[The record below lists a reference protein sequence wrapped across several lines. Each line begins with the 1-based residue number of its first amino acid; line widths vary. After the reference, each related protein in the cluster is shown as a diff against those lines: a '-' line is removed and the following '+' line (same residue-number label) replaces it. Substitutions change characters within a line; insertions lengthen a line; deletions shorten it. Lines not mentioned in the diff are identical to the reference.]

1 MKRPLLFLV
10 AVLSLVL
17 SGCASTVR
25 SNVTAFN
32 EWPNELPDKTFVFE
46 RTKAQDQSLEYRSYE
61 NLVRSEVRRLGL
73 VEADATQKPALKLTL
88 DYAVAISDLR
98 TIQPVYGDPFFYGS
112 PFYYPSFYRRGF
124 YGYGYDPF
132 WFPPVVE
139 YRDQTIQIN
148 RRQLHVLIS
157 RFADGKSLYDVKVNS
172 TGQNSSL
179 PAVMPYLVK
188 SAFADFPGPSGV
200 TRTIDMKMN

>member
-1 MKRPLLFLV
+1 MKRPALLLV
-10 AVLSLVL
+10 AVVSLL
-17 SGCASTVR
+17 CGCASTVR

-73 VEADATQKPALKLTL
+73 VEADATHKPALKMTV
-88 DYAVAISDLR
+88 DYSVAVSDLR
-98 TIQPVYGDPFFYGS
+98 TIEPVYVDPYFYGS
-112 PFYYPSFYRRGF
+112 PFYYPPFYRRGF
-124 YGYGYDPF
+124 YGFGYDPF

-139 YRDQTIQIN
+139 YRDQTVQIN

-157 RFADGKSLYDVKVNS
+157 RFVDGKSLYDVKVNS